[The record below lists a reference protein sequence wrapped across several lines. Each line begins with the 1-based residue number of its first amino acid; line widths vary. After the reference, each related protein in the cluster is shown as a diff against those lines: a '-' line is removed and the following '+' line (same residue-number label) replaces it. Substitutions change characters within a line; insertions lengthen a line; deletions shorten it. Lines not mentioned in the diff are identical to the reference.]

1 MSQYRVVLD
10 ACVLYPQG
18 LRDLLMSLAA
28 ERVFKAHWTNDIHD
42 EWIRNLHA
50 NSGFALEKLQQIR
63 QMMDRHTD
71 DALVSGYEPLIAG
84 LNLPDP
90 DDRHVLAAAIKCGAN
105 AIVTLNLK
113 DFPEEYLATFGIEV
127 LHPDD
132 FVAYQID
139 MAPAASCSA
148 IKKMRQR
155 WKNPTYSAA
164 EYLAAIKP
172 RLPTTAALLAE
183 YESLI

>member
-28 ERVFKAHWTNDIHD
+28 ERIFKAHWSDQIHD

-50 NSGFALEKLQQIR
+50 NKGHSLEKLQKIR
-63 QMMDRHTD
+63 ALMDAHVD
-71 DALVSGYEPLIAG
+71 DALVTGYEPLITG
-84 LNLPDP
+84 LHLPDP
-90 DDRHVLAAAIKCGAN
+90 DDRHVLAAAIQCGAN

-113 DFPEEYLATFGIEV
+113 DFPVEALASFGIEA

-132 FVAYQID
+132 FIAYQID
-139 MAPAASCSA
+139 MLPGAACSA
-148 IKKMRQR
+148 VKKMRLR
-155 WKNPTYSAA
+155 LRNPKYTAPQLLDA
-164 EYLAAIKP
+164 LKP
-172 RLPTTAALLAE
+172 RLPTTATLLSD
-183 YESLI
+183 YQDLI